1 MRPQEILK
9 RRIRIAQGQDPADL
23 VLRNARIFHLV
34 DGSFET
40 ADIAI
45 SGSTIVA
52 IGQGFHA
59 LREIDATGLTAVP
72 GFIDSHVHIEST
84 MVAPSEFERAV
95 LPLGTT
101 TAIADPH
108 EIANVLGVT
117 GIQYMLDSTQGL
129 AMDVFL
135 MLSSCVP
142 ATHLETSGATL
153 SAKDLVV
160 FSSHPRILGL
170 AEFMNFP
177 GVLGCNE
184 DVIEKLATFF
194 GKHIDGHAP
203 LLSGA
208 GLCAYISA
216 GIHTEHE
223 STSIPEATEKLR
235 RGMQILIREGSASKE
250 VEKLA
255 SLLTERLSPFLGL
268 CTDDR
273 NPLDIMR
280 EGHINHS
287 IAKAIAH
294 GAEPLAAYRAASI
307 SAARAFRLF
316 DRGLVAPGMQADIVL
331 LEDINTCKV
340 NQVICKGQLVAR
352 EHFGEPRLPP
362 SAIMHSVHHA
372 PLSAEDFTLVE
383 RPDMPAIVIHED
395 SLLTDRTDLA
405 SCADIAKACVIERHG
420 KNGNIGRG
428 FVSGFS
434 LERGALASSVAH
446 DSHNIIVVGKDDGDM
461 AFAANRIIGMQGGFV
476 AVCDGKVIAELPLP
490 VAGLMSTYPLNKV
503 KQSLEALHLA
513 AKGLGCTLQ
522 EPYLQMAFLALP
534 VIPHLKLT
542 DMGLVDVDR
551 FEVLK

>member
-1 MRPQEILK
+1 MTPRDAIA
-9 RRIRIAQGQDPADL
+9 RRIRVAMGQEPADL
-23 VLRNARIFHLV
+23 IIRGARIFHLA
-34 DGSFET
+34 DESFET

-45 SGSTIVA
+45 SGDTIA
-52 IGQGFHA
+52 GIGPGMSGINT
-59 LREIDATGLTAVP
+59 LDAAGLTAVP

-108 EIANVLGVT
+108 EIANVLGIP

-129 AMDVFL
+129 TMDIFL

-142 ATHLETSGATL
+142 ATHLETSGANL
-153 SAKDLVV
+153 SAGDLAIL
-160 FSSHPRILGL
+160 SRHPRVLGL

-177 GVLGCNE
+177 GVLSCAP
-184 DVIEKLATFF
+184 DVLDKLSAFF
-194 GKHIDGHAP
+194 GRHIDGHAP

-208 GLCAYISA
+208 GLCAYAAA
-216 GIHTEHE
+216 GIHNDHE
-223 STSIPEATEKLR
+223 STSLPEALEKLR

-250 VEKLA
+250 IEALA
-255 SLLTERLSPFLGL
+255 PLITDINSPFIAF

-273 NPLDIMR
+273 NPLDIR
-280 EGHINHS
+280 HEGHINHS

-294 GAEPLAAYRAASI
+294 GASPLSAYRAASI

-316 DRGLVAPGMQADIVL
+316 DRGLVAPGFRADIIL
-331 LEDINTCKV
+331 LDDLGTCAVK
-340 NQVICKGQLVAR
+340 NVICKGRLVHESR
-352 EHFGEPRLPP
+352 MQP
-362 SAIMHSVHHA
+362 SAPPPAAITRSVHRA
-372 PLSAEDFTLVE
+372 PLSETDFE
-383 RPDMPAIVIHED
+383 FPEQPDSPTIVIHEG
-395 SLLTDRTDLA
+395 SLLTDRADLA
-405 SCADIAKACVIERHG
+405 SCADVAKACVIERHG

-446 DSHNIIVVGKDDGDM
+446 DSHNIIVVGKSDADM
-461 AFAANRIIGMQGGFV
+461 AVAANRIIEMQGGFV
-476 AVCDGKVIAELPLP
+476 AACDGKVIADLPLP
-490 VAGLMSTYPLNKV
+490 VAGLMSPLPLASV
-503 KQSLEALHLA
+503 TQRLDTLRLA
-513 AKGLGCTLQ
+513 AQGLGCTLR

-551 FEVLK
+551 FEVLT